1 MKQHAILSPSG
12 AERWLSCTPSARLE
26 LKFPDKSSEFAREGT
41 LAHSLGELLIKHRTN
56 AISKQKFELEFSRIK
71 ADDLY
76 NDSMLDYCDEYAT
89 FVMEAYSEA
98 LSHTSDAQ
106 LFLEQQLNL
115 TDYVPEGFGTGD
127 VVIIADG
134 ILTLI
139 DLKYGKGVQVSA
151 ENNKQMMLYSLG
163 ALREFDFI
171 FSIDTIRMTI
181 YQPRIGNYSTWDIA
195 VKDLRLWA
203 KETLIPLA
211 EMAFKGQGEYVPGKH
226 CQFCKAKGVCKAI
239 ADYNMELATYDFQVS
254 ALLED
259 QQVSDILSRAK
270 LFIDWIEAVQDHAL
284 NEAVTNGKKWPGF
297 KVVEGRSNRKYA
309 DKDKVAQKLIES
321 GFSEEVIYEK
331 NLLGITAMQTAISKK
346 IFEAEL
352 SNLIVKPPGKPTLVP
367 ESDKRPEYNSTEKA
381 ASDFAIN

>member
-26 LKFPDKSSEFAREGT
+26 LKFPDKGSEFAREGT
-41 LAHSLGELLIKHRTN
+41 LAHSLGELLIKQRVN
-56 AISKQKFELEFSRIK
+56 LISKQKFEVEFSKIK

-89 FVMEAYSEA
+89 FVIEAYSEA
-98 LSHTSDAQ
+98 LAHTSDAQ
-106 LFLEQQLNL
+106 LFLEQKLNL

-134 ILTLI
+134 TLSLI

-151 ENNKQMMLYSLG
+151 EQNKQMMLYSLG

-171 FSIDTIRMTI
+171 FSIETVRMTI
-181 YQPRIGNYSTWDIA
+181 YQPRIGNYSTWEIP
-195 VKDLRLWA
+195 VKELREWA
-203 KETLIPLA
+203 STVLIPLA
-211 EMAFKGQGEYVPGKH
+211 EMAFKGKGEYFPGKH
-226 CQFCKAKGVCKAI
+226 CQFCKAKGICKAL
-239 ADYNMELATYDFQVS
+239 ADYSMEIAAYDFQVS
-254 ALLED
+254 ALMED
-259 QQVSDILSRAK
+259 MQVADILSRAK
-270 LFIDWIEAVQDHAL
+270 LFIDWVEAVQDYAL
-284 NEAVTNGKKWPGF
+284 EEAVTKGKKWPGF

-309 DKDKVAQKLIES
+309 DKDQVAKKLMAS
-321 GFSEEVIYEK
+321 GFGEEVIYEK

-381 ASDFAIN
+381 VSDFTNN